1 MESVA
6 IYLIKSCGLLFLF
19 FIAYHFLLRKETFFT
34 TNRWFLL
41 AGLLSAAVLPFV
53 VFTQIIWV
61 EPSPVNYDWSSLS
74 IRTVSEEDQTKEY
87 IYLGVALTYVMITI
101 GLLTKFGFDF
111 YSLRKIFKGK
121 TIERQADFKLID
133 TSENLAPFSFFN
145 TIVYNSSLYSSSE
158 LQNILEHEKVHCD
171 QNHTA
176 DVLIARLFCVIFWF
190 NPFIWLYKK
199 AILQNLEFI
208 ADSEATKK
216 ISDKKAYQ
224 FTLLKITTHENCVA
238 ITNHF
243 YQSLIKKRIVMLN
256 KNQSKKR
263 NSWKYILILPAL
275 VTFVFLFQIE
285 TFAQEKKSEKITAES
300 SKKNENS
307 LDVYKINK
315 NTTDEELKEKT
326 NALNKN
332 YGIKSVF
339 SNIKRNSKNEITT
352 ISVNLKKG
360 DEKTQEMEIKGTE
373 AIKTFGIIISKNQ
386 NRILTI
392 DFAENDIQLNKKSVL
407 ISPDEPLST
416 DSEIFINGAKVTQ
429 KDLDELNPNEIE
441 RMDVDK
447 NQNQQEIRITTK
459 EHSKILNENEI
470 FIDGKKVD
478 PIQLSRLDQNTID
491 RMDVNKNE
499 KTIRILINKNEKE
512 RTEEIQVQNDE
523 IQAMIDIEQAKKD
536 EIQARK
542 DKIQARKVEIE
553 VKKDKIQARKDEIQA
568 RKDEIEAKKD
578 EIEARKDKIQARKDE
593 IQARKY
599 EIQARKDRIQTNLNK
614 D

>member
-1 MESVA
+1 
-6 IYLIKSCGLLFLF
+6 
-19 FIAYHFLLRKETFFT
+19 
-34 TNRWFLL
+34 
-41 AGLLSAAVLPFV
+41 
-53 VFTQIIWV
+53 
-61 EPSPVNYDWSSLS
+61 
-74 IRTVSEEDQTKEY
+74 
-87 IYLGVALTYVMITI
+87 
-101 GLLTKFGFDF
+101 
-111 YSLRKIFKGK
+111 
-121 TIERQADFKLID
+121 
-133 TSENLAPFSFFN
+133 
-145 TIVYNSSLYSSSE
+145 
-158 LQNILEHEKVHCD
+158 
-171 QNHTA
+171 
-176 DVLIARLFCVIFWF
+176 
-190 NPFIWLYKK
+190 
-199 AILQNLEFI
+199 
-208 ADSEATKK
+208 
-216 ISDKKAYQ
+216 
-224 FTLLKITTHENCVA
+224 
-238 ITNHF
+238 
-243 YQSLIKKRIVMLN
+243 MLN